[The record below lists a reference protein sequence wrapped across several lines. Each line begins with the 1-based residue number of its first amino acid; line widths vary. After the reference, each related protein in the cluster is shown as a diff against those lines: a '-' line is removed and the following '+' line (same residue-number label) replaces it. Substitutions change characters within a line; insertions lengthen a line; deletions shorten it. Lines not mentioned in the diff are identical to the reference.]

1 MASKYLTLVNK
12 FDREASKIKHQNSN
26 KADYKYFSFTK
37 EQRRK
42 GGGVKKRPPS
52 LKVSTSTRCH
62 CILASCENG
71 TVLQRSSPS
80 HAGVSGADPKSWLMP
95 DPFHT
100 VDIREVGG

>member
-42 GGGVKKRPPS
+42 GGGVKKYPPS
-52 LKVSTSTRCH
+52 LKYQQAQGATVS
-62 CILASCENG
+62 
-71 TVLQRSSPS
+71 
-80 HAGVSGADPKSWLMP
+80 
-95 DPFHT
+95 
-100 VDIREVGG
+100 